1 MYIVLILP
9 DLILYRLGQIRYLIY
24 YYVLLLLNKNSL
36 HYMNSDGYNMSISWI
51 DIEIASI

>member
-24 YYVLLLLNKNSL
+24 YYVLLLPNKNSL